1 MHTVS
6 FSVSSTIEKQLRANL
21 SWAFARLQHYDAELL
36 DAVAVA
42 AHRCVYGEVG
52 VLGMAM
58 EMGRW
63 RFLQAFLFWRMMMM
77 TTTGYVSSSIFWR
90 TSIIPTFW
98 VETSPRDTAVDIARS
113 RVVQHLVEL
122 RFVCGRPAC
131 WHRFRFL
138 WNIGAK
144 DWVLGLVVGS
154 WKDSIFVLLHF
165 HFQRFAGLCNHL
177 GWWDVWKD
185 VSSRGWL
192 FDEV

>member
-63 RFLQAFLFWRMMMM
+63 RFLQAFLKDDDDDDD
-77 TTTGYVSSSIFWR
+77 
-90 TSIIPTFW
+90 W
-98 VETSPRDTAVDIARS
+98 VCLIKHFLEDFDNSHILGGNITVDIARS

-154 WKDSIFVLLHF
+154 WKDSIFVLHF
-165 HFQRFAGLCNHL
+165 HFQRFAGLIM
-177 GWWDVWKD
+177 
-185 VSSRGWL
+185 
-192 FDEV
+192 

>member
-21 SWAFARLQHYDAELL
+21 SWTFARLQHYDAELL

-77 TTTGYVSSSIFWR
+77 MTTGYVSSSIFWR
-90 TSIIPTFW
+90 TSMIPTRHHRGHCQVKSCPASCGASLRLW
-98 VETSPRDTAVDIARS
+98 SPRVLTSFPI
-113 RVVQHLVEL
+113 
-122 RFVCGRPAC
+122 FVKHWCKGLGP
-131 WHRFRFL
+131 
-138 WNIGAK
+138 
-144 DWVLGLVVGS
+144 GLVVGS

-165 HFQRFAGLCNHL
+165 HFQRFAGLIM
-177 GWWDVWKD
+177 
-185 VSSRGWL
+185 
-192 FDEV
+192 

>member
-63 RFLQAFLFWRMMMM
+63 RFLQAFLFWRMMMT
-77 TTTGYVSSSIFWR
+77 TTTGYVSSSNFLEDFDDSHMGGNISTRHRRGHCQVKSCPASCGASLRLW
-90 TSIIPTFW
+90 
-98 VETSPRDTAVDIARS
+98 SPRVLTSFPI
-113 RVVQHLVEL
+113 
-122 RFVCGRPAC
+122 FVKHWCKGLGP
-131 WHRFRFL
+131 
-138 WNIGAK
+138 
-144 DWVLGLVVGS
+144 GLVVGS

-165 HFQRFAGLCNHL
+165 HFQRFAGLIM
-177 GWWDVWKD
+177 
-185 VSSRGWL
+185 
-192 FDEV
+192 

>member
-63 RFLQAFLFWRMMMM
+63 RFLQAFLFWRMMMKM
-77 TTTGYVSSSIFWR
+77 MLTTGSHQAFSGGLRWFPHFGWKHPLHATSPWTLPGQELSSILWSFASFVVAPRADIVSDFCETLVQR
-90 TSIIPTFW
+90 T
-98 VETSPRDTAVDIARS
+98 
-113 RVVQHLVEL
+113 
-122 RFVCGRPAC
+122 
-131 WHRFRFL
+131 
-138 WNIGAK
+138 
-144 DWVLGLVVGS
+144 GS
-154 WKDSIFVLLHF
+154 WGWWLHF
-165 HFQRFAGLCNHL
+165 HFQRFAGLIM
-177 GWWDVWKD
+177 
-185 VSSRGWL
+185 
-192 FDEV
+192 